1 MPFHASPKKRIRRDL
16 KKSLSNRS
24 RKSALKTLSK
34 KALNPNIS
42 AEERKVLMHK
52 VQKAMDK
59 AASRGVIHP
68 RNASRRVSRLA
79 VSCARL

>member
-1 MPFHASPKKRIRRDL
+1 MPFHASPKKRIRRDI

-59 AASRGVIHP
+59 AASRGVIHR
-68 RNASRRVSRLA
+68 RNASRRVGRLA
-79 VSCARL
+79 VSCAGL

>member
-16 KKSLSNRS
+16 KKSLSNRA
-24 RKSALKTLSK
+24 RKSTLKTLSK

-59 AASRGVIHP
+59 AASRGVIHS